1 MARRGGGARSRAVVL
16 RSKLGWALWK
26 AGAMVRQVVV
36 VVGPGM
42 AGIDAGD
49 EPCGCRTSGEAK
61 LVVAVAL
68 EERGQL
74 LHDLHDAVSVLDA
87 SGGPFGRRSRVGGE
101 RKRRHVRA

>member
-1 MARRGGGARSRAVVL
+1 MVL

-26 AGAMVRQVVV
+26 AGAMVRRVVV
-36 VVGPGM
+36 VVRPGT

-49 EPCGCRTSGEAK
+49 EPCGCRSSGEAE

-74 LHDLHDAVSVLDA
+74 LRDLRDAVRIT
-87 SGGPFGRRSRVGGE
+87 GRVARPLRG
-101 RKRRHVRA
+101 RRHVSDELSGGACG